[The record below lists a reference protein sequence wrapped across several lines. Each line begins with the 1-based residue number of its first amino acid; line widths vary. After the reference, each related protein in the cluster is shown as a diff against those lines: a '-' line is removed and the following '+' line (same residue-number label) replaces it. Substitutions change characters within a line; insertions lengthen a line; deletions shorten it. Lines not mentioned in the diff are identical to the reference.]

1 MAAILGTTT
10 TPIDEICRR
19 ATKEAGLVVPANYNT
34 DEQTVIS
41 GEIAGV
47 ERAMELAKEAG
58 AKRAIKLPVSGAFH
72 SPLMRPAVVGLTDA
86 IATSAFTDPVF
97 PVYSNVTAE
106 ASTTAIDAKDSA
118 PPAAHI
124 PRAVVDRDQ
133 KHCRAFSRCAV
144 RRDGTRQRSD
154 RPHGSARQGSTHFC
168 VRNRGRCRET
178 SATGLMMQIDLSGKN
193 VLVTGSTRGI
203 GRAIAETLAKAG
215 ARVAV
220 VGRDLQKAQEA
231 ATAVGNGAMG
241 FACDVTDTAA
251 IAKLVADVEAAFGSI
266 DILVNNAGI
275 TRDNLV
281 MRLKDEDWDA
291 VLNANL
297 RGAFAA
303 IRAVSRGMM
312 KRRSG
317 RIINIASI
325 IGIIGN
331 KGQANYA
338 ASKAGLIALTK
349 SVAKELGSRNILVN
363 AVAPGFI
370 ETEMT
375 AAMTP
380 EAREAL
386 GKQIALERLGTPQDV
401 AATVAFLAS
410 DLASYITGQVFV
422 VDGGMV
428 M

>member
-1 MAAILGTTT
+1 
-10 TPIDEICRR
+10 
-19 ATKEAGLVVPANYNT
+19 
-34 DEQTVIS
+34 
-41 GEIAGV
+41 
-47 ERAMELAKEAG
+47 
-58 AKRAIKLPVSGAFH
+58 
-72 SPLMRPAVVGLTDA
+72 
-86 IATSAFTDPVF
+86 
-97 PVYSNVTAE
+97 
-106 ASTTAIDAKDSA
+106 
-118 PPAAHI
+118 
-124 PRAVVDRDQ
+124 
-133 KHCRAFSRCAV
+133 
-144 RRDGTRQRSD
+144 
-154 RPHGSARQGSTHFC
+154 
-168 VRNRGRCRET
+168 
-178 SATGLMMQIDLSGKN
+178 MQIDLAGKN
-193 VLVTGSTRGI
+193 ALVTGSTRGI
-203 GRAIAETLAKAG
+203 GKAIAEGLVQCG

-220 VGRDLQKAQEA
+220 VGRDLQKAEE
-231 ATAVGNGAMG
+231 GAKALGENCRG
-241 FACDVTDTAA
+241 FACDVSDTAQVA
-251 IAKLVADVEAAFGSI
+251 RLIADVEATFGSI

-275 TRDNLV
+275 TKDNLV

-291 VLNANL
+291 VQNANL

-317 RIINIASI
+317 RIINVASI
-325 IGIIGN
+325 IGLIGN

-375 AAMTP
+375 AALP
-380 EAREAL
+380 KEARDAL
-386 GKQIALERLGTPQDV
+386 SGQIALERLGTAKDV
-401 AATVAFLAS
+401 AGTVAFLAS